1 MPENSKLKTIKVF
14 KYGLYG
20 MSAFFLSGLIAVII
34 ILFFDEYIVSALVAG
49 WLGGF
54 LTGTFLRMKD
64 KRAKMA
70 ASGAIGM
77 PLGLFLSFGA
87 AGLFE
92 LMFPFASASLAYT
105 GIPDAIGISIMG
117 LIFGSIMG
125 IFIFGSSALKIFA
138 PVCTLASM
146 PFGILVSAM
155 NEGYVLRDFNLM
167 MNSII
172 KGKGI
177 IDLNSLVITVS
188 LGIGTGLSIAI
199 HDIISRKKHS

>member
-20 MSAFFLSGLIAVII
+20 MSAFFLSGLISVII

-138 PVCTLASM
+138 PVCTLAAI

-155 NEGYVLRDFNLM
+155 NKGYVLRDFNVM
-167 MNSII
+167 MNAII

-177 IDLNSLVITVS
+177 VDLNLLAITVS

-199 HDIISRKKHS
+199 YDIINSKKHD

>member
-20 MSAFFLSGLIAVII
+20 MSAFFLSGLLSVMLIV
-34 ILFFDEYIVSALVAG
+34 FFDDYIISAFVAG
-49 WLGGF
+49 GLGGF
-54 LTGTFLRMKD
+54 LMGTFLRMKD

-70 ASGAIGM
+70 ASGVIGI

-92 LMFPFASASLAYT
+92 LLFPSVSASLAYT

-138 PVCTLASM
+138 PVCTLSSM

-177 IDLNSLVITVS
+177 IDLNFLVITVS